1 MEIKSFSSLIIKKG
15 IEAVAKNLCVSEQQV
30 EDWYNG
36 EPLPLDMAVK
46 ISKIFKIELKNL
58 VDGVL
63 TVNREGKPVFE
74 KDVLEFVKEL
84 KTVKK
89 SDLIAGLGVG
99 WNDADSILMYLNEEL
114 CVLEESSK
122 SGRKVLVDKIE
133 EVLNKNEP
141 KD

>member
-1 MEIKSFSSLIIKKG
+1 
-15 IEAVAKNLCVSEQQV
+15 
-30 EDWYNG
+30 
-36 EPLPLDMAVK
+36 MAVK
-46 ISKIFKIELKNL
+46 ISRIFKIELKNL

-63 TVNREGKPVFE
+63 VVNREGKPVFK

-122 SGRKVLVDKIE
+122 NGRKVLVDKIE